1 MKKYLLGICLALS
14 MQATAYA
21 GATANFTKS
30 IFDKIDPFPNQQHIM
45 L

>member
-30 IFDKIDPFPNQQHIM
+30 IFDKIITYSIM
-45 L
+45 DSLQ